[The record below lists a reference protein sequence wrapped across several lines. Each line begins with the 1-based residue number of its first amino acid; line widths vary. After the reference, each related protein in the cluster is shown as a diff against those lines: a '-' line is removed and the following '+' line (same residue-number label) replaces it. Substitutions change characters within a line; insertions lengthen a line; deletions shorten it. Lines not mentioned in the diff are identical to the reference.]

1 MVSDEDNEEENSSP
15 YNPAPPSEK
24 VWLPVYLDHDGKLA
38 KHDWCLDTGIIKNQ
52 GGEEA
57 KPKGF
62 YVLVMNKMRYI
73 LEKDLGHEKSA
84 PKLPESQISLIL
96 KDLDKIEGF
105 YDKWWR
111 TESSQIE
118 TFIRIVQHRRPDLSE
133 KFIID
138 TVVRT
143 LSG

>member
-1 MVSDEDNEEENSSP
+1 MGSDEENEEENSSP

-24 VWLPVYLDHDGKLA
+24 VWLPVYIDDDGKLA

-62 YVLVMNKMRYI
+62 YVLVLNKMRYI
-73 LEKDLGHEKSA
+73 LKKDLGHEKSA

>member
-1 MVSDEDNEEENSSP
+1 MSLEEENEAEDLNP
-15 YNPAPPSEK
+15 HTPAPLSEK
-24 VWLPVYLDHDGKLA
+24 VWLPVYLDEEGKLA

-62 YVLVMNKMRYI
+62 YVLVLNKMRYI
-73 LEKDLGHEKSA
+73 LKKDLGHAKNA
-84 PKLPESQISLIL
+84 PKLPESQISLIIR
-96 KDLDKIEGF
+96 DLDKIDGF

-118 TFIRIVQHRRPDLSE
+118 TFIRIVQNRRPDLSE

>member
-1 MVSDEDNEEENSSP
+1 MESNEEVNTKELNP
-15 YNPAPPSEK
+15 HNPAPPSEK
-24 VWLPVYLDHDGKLA
+24 VWLPVYLDEEGKLA

-62 YVLVMNKMRYI
+62 YVLVLNKMRYI
-73 LEKDLGHEKSA
+73 LKKDLGHEKSA

-96 KDLDKIEGF
+96 KDLERIEGF

>member
-1 MVSDEDNEEENSSP
+1 MGSDEENEEENSSP

-24 VWLPVYLDHDGKLA
+24 VWLPVYIDDDGKLA

-52 GGEEA
+52 GGEDA

-62 YVLVMNKMRYI
+62 YVLVLNKMRYI
-73 LEKDLGHEKSA
+73 LKKDLGHEKSA

>member
-1 MVSDEDNEEENSSP
+1 MGSDEENEGENSSP

-24 VWLPVYLDHDGKLA
+24 VWLPVYIDDDGKLA

-62 YVLVMNKMRYI
+62 YVLVLNKMRYI
-73 LEKDLGHEKSA
+73 LKKDLGHEKSA

-133 KFIID
+133 KFFID

>member
-1 MVSDEDNEEENSSP
+1 MGLEEENEAEDLNPHS
-15 YNPAPPSEK
+15 PAPPSEK
-24 VWLPVYLDHDGKLA
+24 VWLPVYLDEEGKLA
-38 KHDWCLDTGIIKNQ
+38 KHDWCLDTGIVKNQ

-62 YVLVMNKMRYI
+62 YVLVLNKMRYI

-111 TESSQIE
+111 TESSQID
-118 TFIRIVQHRRPDLSE
+118 TFIRIVQHRRPDISE

>member
-1 MVSDEDNEEENSSP
+1 MGSDEDNEEENSSP

-24 VWLPVYLDHDGKLA
+24 VWLPVYLDDDGRLA

-62 YVLVMNKMRYI
+62 YVLVLNKMRYI
-73 LEKDLGHEKSA
+73 LKKDLGHEKSA

-96 KDLDKIEGF
+96 KDLERIEGF